1 MEYIKFEIIQ
11 YKGIKGPLS
20 IDISKNRLIPLVG
33 INECGK
39 TTILKA
45 IFCFDYIN
53 DKAYG
58 GTHLER
64 LENLYSSETG
74 EQPQVSAV
82 IKTKR

>member
-1 MEYIKFEIIQ
+1 MEYKKFQINQ
-11 YKGIKGPLS
+11 YKGINGPLDV
-20 IDISKNRLIPLVG
+20 DISKNRLIPLVG

-58 GTHLER
+58 GAHLER
-64 LENLYSSETG
+64 LENLYSSKSG
-74 EQPQVSAV
+74 EKPRISAY
-82 IKTKR
+82 KCN